1 MNVGLFKCLSDS
13 NRRRILYCIGENEMC
28 VNNIS
33 ECLGLEQSLVS
44 HHLKELYQCGLVDKN
59 RNGKKMFYKVSRIEV
74 IDLLKS
80 ARKLGDSLEE
90 CANDQ

>member
-1 MNVGLFKCLSDS
+1 MNDGLFKCLSDS

-44 HHLKELYQCGLVDKN
+44 HHLRELYQCGLVERERK
-59 RNGKKMFYKVSRIEV
+59 GKKNFYRISGME
-74 IDLLKS
+74 IIELLKS
-80 ARKLGDSLEE
+80 ASKLGDSLEE